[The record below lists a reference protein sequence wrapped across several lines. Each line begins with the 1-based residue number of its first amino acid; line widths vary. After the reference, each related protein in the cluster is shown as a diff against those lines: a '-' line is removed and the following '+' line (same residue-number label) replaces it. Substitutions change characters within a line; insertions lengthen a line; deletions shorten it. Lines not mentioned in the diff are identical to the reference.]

1 MSLTAR
7 IATVLAV
14 IIAAP
19 IALTTQVHATGLVCD
34 STADYYLG
42 REDYADAIAAHQRML
57 AVKPGDALAHY
68 HLGFAYGMTG
78 HRQAELSEYRKAA
91 ALGLRQWDFE
101 LNFGRAE
108 LESDDPAAAADSF
121 KQAIALAPH
130 RPEGY
135 FNLGLAEE
143 RRRMFPQALEALTAS
158 LALDPNQP
166 DARNMLGV
174 IYAEQGDFAR
184 ARQVWTKLVR
194 TSPDFAPARENLTVL
209 DERTAPPKVPADHDR
224 LRFRTAM
231 AGDVR

>member
-1 MSLTAR
+1 MAR
-7 IATVLAV
+7 IAPVLAF
-14 IIAAP
+14 IIAAS
-19 IALTTQVHATGLVCD
+19 IALATPVRATDLICD

-42 REDYADAIAAHQRML
+42 REDYAGAIAAHRRVL
-57 AVKPGDALAHY
+57 AANPGDALAHY

-78 HRQAELSEYRKAA
+78 QRQAELSEYRKAA

-108 LESDDPAAAADSF
+108 LESREPAAASRAF
-121 KQAIALAPH
+121 QQAIALAPR

-135 FNLGLAEE
+135 YNLGLADEC
-143 RRRMFPQALEALTAS
+143 RGMLQQALEAITAS
-158 LALDPNQP
+158 LALDPHQP

-184 ARQVWTKLVR
+184 AREIWTRLVR
-194 TSPDFAPARENLTVL
+194 TSPEYAPARENLAVL
-209 DERTAPPKVPADHDR
+209 ERMAPPPKATAGHER
-224 LRFRTAM
+224 LQFRTAM

>member
-1 MSLTAR
+1 MAR
-7 IATVLAV
+7 IAAVLTI

-19 IALTTQVHATGLVCD
+19 IALATPVRATDLVCD

-42 REDYADAIAAHQRML
+42 REDYADAIAAHRRVL
-57 AVKPGDALAHY
+57 AANPGDALAHY

-78 HRQAELSEYRKAA
+78 NRRAELSEYRKAA

-108 LESDDPAAAADSF
+108 LESGDSAAASRAF
-121 KQAIALAPH
+121 QQAITLAPR

-135 FNLGLAEE
+135 YNLGLADES
-143 RRRMFPQALEALTAS
+143 RGMLQQALEAMTAS

-174 IYAEQGDFAR
+174 IYAEQGDYAR
-184 ARQVWTKLVR
+184 AREVWTRLIR
-194 TSPDFAPARENLTVL
+194 TLPEYAQARENLAVL
-209 DERTAPPKVPADHDR
+209 ERMASPPKAPAGHDR
-224 LRFRTAM
+224 LQFRTAM

>member
-1 MSLTAR
+1 MAR
-7 IATVLAV
+7 IAAILAV
-14 IIAAP
+14 IIAAT
-19 IALTTQVHATGLVCD
+19 IALTTPVHATDLVCD

-42 REDYADAIAAHQRML
+42 REDYADAIAAHQRVL

-78 HRQAELSEYRKAA
+78 QRRAELSEYRKAA

-108 LESDDPAAAADSF
+108 LESGDPAAAARAF
-121 KQAIALAPH
+121 QQAIALAPR

-135 FNLGLAEE
+135 YNLGLADEC
-143 RRRMFPQALEALTAS
+143 RGMLQQALEALTAS

-174 IYAEQGDFAR
+174 IYAEQGDYAHAR
-184 ARQVWTKLVR
+184 DVWTRLAQ
-194 TSPDFAPARENLTVL
+194 TSPDFAPARENLAVL
-209 DERTAPPKVPADHDR
+209 QRMAAPPPKAPSGHCQPQ
-224 LRFRTAM
+224 FRTAM

>member
-1 MSLTAR
+1 MAR
-7 IATVLAV
+7 IAPVLAL
-14 IIAAP
+14 IIAAS
-19 IALTTQVHATGLVCD
+19 IALASPVHATDLICD

-42 REDYADAIAAHQRML
+42 REDYAGAIAAHRRVL
-57 AVKPGDALAHY
+57 AANPGDALAHY

-78 HRQAELSEYRKAA
+78 QRQAELSEYRKAA

-108 LESDDPAAAADSF
+108 LESGEPAAASRAF
-121 KQAIALAPH
+121 QQAIALAPR

-135 FNLGLAEE
+135 YNLGLADEC
-143 RRRMFPQALEALTAS
+143 RGMLQQALEAMTAS
-158 LALDPNQP
+158 LALDPHQP

-184 ARQVWTKLVR
+184 AREIWTRLVR
-194 TSPDFAPARENLTVL
+194 TSPEYAPARENLAVL
-209 DERTAPPKVPADHDR
+209 ERMASPPKAPAGHDR
-224 LRFRTAM
+224 PQFRTAM